1 MNLLI
6 GFLYFLLVVDCLM
19 LCLLVLI
26 QSGSGG
32 GLASAFGGAGG
43 EDTLLGSR
51 GNQTLNKLT
60 SWFAAG
66 FMVLCCILAF
76 ISGRHQ
82 GSVTEGVPSAPT
94 VEGTSSTEADDKE
107 WDNTDSD
114 VEPPVAPDSEKIKES
129 ETGATP
135 EKPDEAEK
143 GETKISEEADRDA
156 GHVEHVHD
164 VKDKADSKKSAEI
177 DTESND
183 SDAPTEKDAGPP
195 ESEDAGD
202 ETKPAAGTEKPSETK
217 E

>member
-1 MNLLI
+1 
-6 GFLYFLLVVDCLM
+6 M

-94 VEGTSSTEADDKE
+94 EEGTSSTEADDKE
-107 WDNTDSD
+107 WDNTDSAA
-114 VEPPVAPDSEKIKES
+114 ETPVAPDSEKNKES

-143 GETKISEEADRDA
+143 GETKISEEAD
-156 GHVEHVHD
+156 
-164 VKDKADSKKSAEI
+164 KDKADSKKSAETE
-177 DTESND
+177 TESKD

-195 ESEDAGD
+195 ESEDTGD
-202 ETKPAAGTEKPSETK
+202 ETKPAADTEKPSETK

>member
-143 GETKISEEADRDA
+143 GETKISEEAD
-156 GHVEHVHD
+156 
-164 VKDKADSKKSAEI
+164 KDKADSKKSAETE
-177 DTESND
+177 TESKD

-202 ETKPAAGTEKPSETK
+202 ETKPAADTEKPSETK